1 MKVVG
6 AWGFL
11 GLNHCTQVRNNYVD
25 AKHEESGDSFLCQIS
40 SDCLIWYPSRLEK
53 ENWVPTKTFPAMYFP
68 TLHIKIIC
76 QSGRENH
83 KQC

>member
-11 GLNHCTQVRNNYVD
+11 RLNHCTQVRNNCVD
-25 AKHEESGDSFLCQIS
+25 AKHEESGD

-53 ENWVPTKTFPAMYFP
+53 ENWVRTKTFPSYVLP
-68 TLHIKIIC
+68 YT
-76 QSGRENH
+76 
-83 KQC
+83 